1 MFLGVFDFTFV
12 VWILMGAISVLVVLG
27 ASEWFKGAGIVMT
40 WWRWLIA
47 AIWYILALMGLAAP
61 FTLMGEGESA
71 AGWKLLMFSA
81 PLVIISAFI
90 VLRILRIGRAGKK
103 A

>member
-27 ASEWFKGAGIVMT
+27 AIEWFKGAGILMT
-40 WWRWLIA
+40 WWKWLIT
-47 AIWYILALMGLAAP
+47 AIWYILALMGLSAP

-71 AGWKLLMFSA
+71 AGWKLFLFSL
-81 PLVIISAFI
+81 PIIIITGF
-90 VLRILRIGRAGKK
+90 VVFRILRFGK
-103 A
+103 AREQA